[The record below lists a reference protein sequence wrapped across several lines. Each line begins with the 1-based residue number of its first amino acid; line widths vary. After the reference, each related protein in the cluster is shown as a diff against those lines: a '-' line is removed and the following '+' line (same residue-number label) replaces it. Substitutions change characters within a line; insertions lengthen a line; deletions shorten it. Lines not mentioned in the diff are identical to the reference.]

1 MAEQSGISWT
11 DATFNPWSG
20 CTKVGPGCDNCYAE
34 ALMDKRWQRVQWG
47 PGQPR
52 RRTTTTWRDPVKWNT
67 NHAAF
72 FAQHG
77 RRQRV
82 FCASLADVFD
92 NEVDPAWRVDLF
104 QLIADTPNLDWLI
117 LTKRIGNAARMI
129 NEASRTVYKG
139 AGEPTWPWENVW
151 LGATVVNQEEA
162 DRDIPKLL
170 ATPARVRFLSIE
182 PMLGPVNL
190 QYQLHVANTA
200 KGWVKLPW
208 FDSSDGRSAG
218 GGAPKYIGPSV
229 PDVDWVIVGGESG
242 VKARPFHV
250 DWARSIVKQC
260 QAAGVPVHV
269 KQLGAQPR
277 GWCAALAHVAPEDR
291 EDVTCD
297 YHEAHEQGQECQG
310 RCAAM
315 VAPAGG
321 DPTEWPEDLRVQQWP
336 ALEGPKA

>member
-1 MAEQSGISWT
+1 MAEQSAISWT
-11 DATFNPWSG
+11 DATFNPWIG

-52 RRTTTTWRDPVKWNT
+52 RRTTTTWRDPVKWNA

-92 NEVDPAWRVDLF
+92 NEVDPAWRRDLF
-104 QLIADTPNLDWLI
+104 QLIADTPRLDWMI
-117 LTKRIGNAARMI
+117 LTKRIGNAASMI
-129 NEASRTVYKG
+129 NEASRAVYKG

-151 LGATVVNQEEA
+151 LGATIVNREEML
-162 DRDIPKLL
+162 RDAGKLK
-170 ATPARVRFLSIE
+170 AVQASVRFWSVE
-182 PMLGPVNL
+182 PLLECLGEVPSDL
-190 QYQLHVANTA
+190 
-200 KGWVKLPW
+200 LPE
-208 FDSSDGRSAG
+208 
-218 GGAPKYIGPSV
+218 
-229 PDVDWVIVGGESG
+229 WVIVGGESG
-242 VKARPFHV
+242 AKARPFHV

-277 GWCAALAHVAPEDR
+277 GWCAGMVHVEPKER
-291 EDVTCD
+291 EGWNCD
-297 YHEAHEQGQECQG
+297 FYEAHEQGAECPG

-315 VAPAGG
+315 VDRAGG
-321 DPTEWPEDLRVQQWP
+321 DPSEWPEDLRVQQWP
-336 ALEGPKA
+336 QGVM

>member
-11 DATFNPWSG
+11 DATFNPWIG

-34 ALMDKRWQRVQWG
+34 ALMDKRWQRVTWG
-47 PGQPR
+47 TGRPR
-52 RRTTTTWRDPVKWNT
+52 LATSERNWKLPLLWEKE
-67 NHAAF
+67 HEAF
-72 FAQHG
+72 ALAHG
-77 RRQRV
+77 RRRRV

-92 NEVDPAWRVDLF
+92 NEVDPAWRVELMR
-104 QLIADTPNLDWLI
+104 LITRTPHLDWMV
-117 LTKRIGNAARMI
+117 LTKRIGNAAAML
-129 NEASRTVYKG
+129 EAACQGVDGVGWQRNPL
-139 AGEPTWPWENVW
+139 ANVW